1 MKKLYLILG
10 MVALIG
16 FFFTPVMADEAINDG
31 SAGTILQA
39 KWIGALE
46 FESTFFF
53 TDQFLAFE
61 NREVFKAGPPT
72 PFPNASAIFHLPSG
86 ASLERVDLFAFDNIG
101 GVGNNVRLNLRR
113 ENWNGGAPNTTNILT
128 LRTDI
133 LDIGVGYTMVSGTPT
148 AIPDL
153 KTIRNAG
160 GYYHAQVSFG
170 NGGQGGALRLFGV
183 RLVYQLQIAPGPD
196 VPTFSDVPLGHM
208 FYDAIEAL
216 AASGITAGYPD
227 GSFGPDDFVTRG
239 QMAVFLAKALGL
251 YWNAL
256 DGF

>member
-16 FFFTPVMADEAINDG
+16 FCFQPVMADEAINDD
-31 SAGTILQA
+31 SAGTNLQV

-53 TDQFLAFE
+53 TDQFLAFQ
-61 NREVFKAGPPT
+61 NREVFKVGPAT

-86 ASLERVDLFAFDNIG
+86 ANLERVDLCAFDNAP
-101 GVGNNVRLNLRR
+101 GVDQSVILQLRR
-113 ENWNGGAPNTTNILT
+113 ENWNGGAPSTTNILT
-128 LRTDI
+128 LRTDV
-133 LDIGVGYTMVSGTPT
+133 LNIGPGYEMVSGTPT

-160 GYYHAQVSFG
+160 GYYHAQVQFG
-170 NGGQGGALRLFGV
+170 NGAQNQALRLFGV
-183 RLVYQLQIAPGPD
+183 RLVYNLKVSPAPAVATFTDVAPGD
-196 VPTFSDVPLGHM
+196 M
-208 FYDAIEAL
+208 FFAEVEAM
-216 AASGITAGYPD
+216 AASGITVGYPD
-227 GSFGPDDFVTRG
+227 GSFGVDDFVTRG
-239 QMAVFLAKALGL
+239 QMAAFFAKALGL
-251 YWNAL
+251 YWDAV